1 MVIGLTGKYCAGK
14 NAVSAVLE
22 EAGAAVIDVDK
33 LGHQALA
40 ENSLKIADVFGKD
53 IIDPDGS
60 VNRRKLGA
68 VVFSDPSMLAKLES
82 ISHPWM
88 VEKTRRLITEYQTA
102 GKENVII
109 NAAILLHM
117 KLHVLCSAVIWV
129 DAPFFTR
136 IDRGMKRDNMGLS
149 AVLKRIWSQRS
160 LKAQPLRKYVDTYTI
175 RNSDGTDLLN
185 SKVRTLL
192 EEIEQKG
199 RNGR

>member
-22 EAGAAVIDVDK
+22 ATGAAVIDVDK

-40 ENSLKIADVFGKD
+40 ENSSKIVEAFGAD
-53 IIDPDGS
+53 IIDTDGS

-88 VEKTRRLITEYQTA
+88 VEKTQQLISEYQA
-102 GKENVII
+102 DGIEHVII

-129 DAPFFTR
+129 NAPLLIR
-136 IDRGMKRDNMGLS
+136 ISRALKRDNMGLS

-175 RNSDGTDLLN
+175 RNSDGTDLLD